1 MSMTNRVAAIF
12 AKVFQIAPE
21 DFSPDLVPEN
31 LRLWDSVGH
40 MNLVRELEECMG
52 VQLEV
57 DEISEMTS
65 AAKIVEIMQSKDVKA

>member
-1 MSMTNRVAAIF
+1 MSINNRVAAVF
-12 AKVFQIAPE
+12 VKVFQIAPE
-21 DFSPDLVPEN
+21 EFSLDLVPED

-40 MNLVRELEECMG
+40 MNLVRELEESMG

-65 AAKIVEIMQSKDVKA
+65 AAKIVEILDGRLT